1 MVEVDEE
8 ALHLLGVNEEA
19 LHLLGVNEEA
29 LHLLGVDGE
38 ALHLKIEVDEE
49 ALNIF
54 LDMNI
59 DLCLISEVGVDE
71 KLIRRQQIAPLDE
84 VEAQHHPE
92 GGEPLFEVG
101 RGRQHLF
108 GFRVPL

>member
-1 MVEVDEE
+1 M
-8 ALHLLGVNEEA
+8 
-19 LHLLGVNEEA
+19 
-29 LHLLGVDGE
+29 
-38 ALHLKIEVDEE
+38 KE

-54 LDMNI
+54 LDMGI
-59 DLCLISEVGVDE
+59 DLCMISEVGVDE

-84 VEAQHHPE
+84 VEAQHHSE
-92 GGEPLFEVG
+92 GGKPLFEVG